1 MIMIA
6 GDKEMEY
13 KCIEDMGCAISNE
26 EIRIAENSIEAALDA
41 GADAVQVTLD
51 KACTDIVALLNG
63 ELDNIRHTG
72 DRSLTFRLYAGGR
85 YGIFSTNRL
94 DDNNIR
100 AFMKQAVEHVGLQAV
115 DPFRKLPSE
124 TTREAAKGDEM
135 GLCWYAYDTITGK
148 DRIAAAE
155 AVSVFGKEGCEG
167 NGWKLISEEV
177 EYNNTLAD
185 TLFLDSSGTRC
196 RQVETSF
203 EVSSQATVQ
212 DNAGDRYSGMYWD
225 YGISPD
231 LISGSE
237 CGRKAVA
244 EAVSQ
249 IGPERIP
256 GGKYV
261 MVVDRKVCGK
271 LISPI
276 ISALSGLRIQQR
288 SSFLTDSLGKKMF
301 RDGMSLVD
309 RPRVPGKCGS
319 ILFEQDGRAC
329 IDRDIIIDGVVKEY
343 FINTYMS
350 GKMGMEATSDTANRP
365 VLQPFVNGNASLTEA
380 LRRGEGGLDRD
391 GILELCGSGI
401 LVTGFNGGNCNA
413 ATGEF
418 SYGVEGFEFKDGQ
431 IARPIESMLITG
443 DMVSLWNSL
452 IAAGTDPMAGMS
464 RQIPTLAFSDISF
477 NS

>member
-1 MIMIA
+1 MRVIIMN
-6 GDKEMEY
+6 Y
-13 KCIEDMGCAISNE
+13 NFIEDMGCAISE
-26 EIRIAENSIEAALDA
+26 AEIRIAENSVESALAA
-41 GADAVQVTLD
+41 GASAVQVSLD

-72 DRSLTFRLYAGGR
+72 DRSLTFKLYSEGR
-85 YGIFSTNRL
+85 YGVFSTNRL
-94 DDNNIR
+94 DDNGIR
-100 AFMKQAVEHVGLQAV
+100 SFMKQAVEHLRLQAE
-115 DPFRKLPSE
+115 DPFRKLPEE
-124 TTREAAKGDEM
+124 TTREAVRGDEM

-148 DRIAAAE
+148 DRIDSAE
-155 AVSVFGKEGCEG
+155 AVSVFGKDGSEGK
-167 NGWKLISEEV
+167 GWKLISEEV

-185 TLFLDSSGTRC
+185 TLLLDSSGTRC

-203 EVSSQATVQ
+203 EVSAQATVQ
-212 DNAGDRYSGMYWD
+212 DSSGARYSGMDWD

-231 LISGSE
+231 AIRGSE
-237 CGRKAVA
+237 CGLRAVR

-256 GGKYV
+256 GGKYT

-271 LISPI
+271 LIHPV
-276 ISALSGLRIQQR
+276 ISGLSGRQVQQR
-288 SSFLTDSLGKKMF
+288 ASFLTDSLGKKIF
-301 RDGMSLVD
+301 RDGLSLVD
-309 RPRVPGKCGS
+309 RPGVKGKCGS
-319 ILFEQDGRAC
+319 ILFEPDGRAC

-343 FINTYMS
+343 FLNTYMA

-365 VLQPFVNGNASLTEA
+365 VLLPYVSGDAGRTAA
-380 LRRGEGGLDRD
+380 LRDGKESLGRE
-391 GILELCGSGI
+391 GILSLCGNGI

-418 SYGVEGFEFKDGQ
+418 SYGIEGFEFRNGV
-431 IARPIESMLITG
+431 ITRPIESMLITG
-443 DMVSLWNSL
+443 DMIGLWNSI
-452 IAAGTDPMAGMS
+452 IAAGTDPMEGMS

>member
-13 KCIEDMGCAISNE
+13 KYIEDMGCAISNE

-124 TTREAAKGDEM
+124 TTR
-135 GLCWYAYDTITGK
+135 
-148 DRIAAAE
+148 
-155 AVSVFGKEGCEG
+155 EG

-288 SSFLTDSLGKKMF
+288 SSFLTDSLGKKIF

-365 VLQPFVNGNASLTEA
+365 VLLPFVNGNPGLTEA
-380 LRRGEGGLDRD
+380 LRKGEGILERD
-391 GILELCGSGI
+391 GILNICGDGI

>member
-1 MIMIA
+1 M
-6 GDKEMEY
+6 
-13 KCIEDMGCAISNE
+13 
-26 EIRIAENSIEAALDA
+26 
-41 GADAVQVTLD
+41 
-51 KACTDIVALLNG
+51 
-63 ELDNIRHTG
+63 
-72 DRSLTFRLYAGGR
+72 
-85 YGIFSTNRL
+85 
-94 DDNNIR
+94 
-100 AFMKQAVEHVGLQAV
+100 
-115 DPFRKLPSE
+115 
-124 TTREAAKGDEM
+124 
-135 GLCWYAYDTITGK
+135 
-148 DRIAAAE
+148 
-155 AVSVFGKEGCEG
+155 
-167 NGWKLISEEV
+167 
-177 EYNNTLAD
+177 
-185 TLFLDSSGTRC
+185 
-196 RQVETSF
+196 
-203 EVSSQATVQ
+203 
-212 DNAGDRYSGMYWD
+212 
-225 YGISPD
+225 
-231 LISGSE
+231 
-237 CGRKAVA
+237 
-244 EAVSQ
+244 
-249 IGPERIP
+249 
-256 GGKYV
+256 
-261 MVVDRKVCGK
+261 DRKVCGK

-288 SSFLTDSLGKKMF
+288 SSFLTDSLGKKIF

-365 VLQPFVNGNASLTEA
+365 VLLPFVNGNPGLTEA
-380 LRRGEGGLDRD
+380 LRKGEGILERD
-391 GILELCGSGI
+391 GILNICGDGI